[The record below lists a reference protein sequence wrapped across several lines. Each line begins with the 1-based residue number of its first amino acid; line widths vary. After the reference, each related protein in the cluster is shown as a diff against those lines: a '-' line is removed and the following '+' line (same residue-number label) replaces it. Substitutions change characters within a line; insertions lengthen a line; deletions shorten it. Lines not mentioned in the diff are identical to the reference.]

1 MAKTWYIFWVF
12 PTAFFLLN
20 RLIRPRYY
28 ETLYTNRVMKFYP
41 ILILALLTFL
51 LLFYFMFYLMAS
63 EMNQNTRLLREN
75 ELLQLQSAQY
85 RNLQRS
91 IDETRI
97 ARHDLRQHLTV
108 LSGYA
113 ANKDLDAISDYLA
126 SFRKHMM
133 PEWLPAYCE
142 NQAVNAILG
151 YYAQIAEK
159 AGTALEIQ
167 AQMEKKIPVPEPEF
181 CVLLGNLL
189 ENAVDACRENKESG
203 AIKVHIRQTG
213 TSLIA
218 ITVDNP
224 CRKPPVLE
232 GKRFLS
238 TKHSGPGIGTQSI
251 RLIAERHHGDA
262 RFEWKNGMF
271 YASVILIPS
280 AES

>member
-12 PTAFFLLN
+12 PSAFFLLN

-113 ANKDLDAISDYLA
+113 ANKDLDAISGYLA

-133 PEWLPAYCE
+133 PEWLPSYCE
-142 NQAVNAILG
+142 NQAVNAILS

-159 AGTALEIQ
+159 AGTA
-167 AQMEKKIPVPEPEF
+167 M
-181 CVLLGNLL
+181 
-189 ENAVDACRENKESG
+189 
-203 AIKVHIRQTG
+203 
-213 TSLIA
+213 
-218 ITVDNP
+218 
-224 CRKPPVLE
+224 
-232 GKRFLS
+232 
-238 TKHSGPGIGTQSI
+238 
-251 RLIAERHHGDA
+251 
-262 RFEWKNGMF
+262 
-271 YASVILIPS
+271 
-280 AES
+280 